1 MNTDLFSA
9 FKLSKIIIFHVT
21 FSIRFA
27 YESSGALI
35 KFDNWQYPDQ
45 PDNDNADCAAVINN
59 NAEWADENCTN
70 STYSYI
76 CEDFQV
82 KASLISKL
90 LYLDYCNDS
99 EEVEFLFCEASVV
112 SLNFFERLLDF
123 SQQHVIYSQ

>member
-1 MNTDLFSA
+1 MKFS
-9 FKLSKIIIFHVT
+9 T
-21 FSIRFA
+21 RFV

-35 KFDNWQYPDQ
+35 KFDNWQCPDQ

>member
-9 FKLSKIIIFHVT
+9 LKLSKIIIFHVT
-21 FSIRFA
+21 FSARFA

-82 KASLISKL
+82 NEAQ
-90 LYLDYCNDS
+90 
-99 EEVEFLFCEASVV
+99 LF
-112 SLNFFERLLDF
+112 
-123 SQQHVIYSQ
+123 